1 MATEQEGCP
10 AALAERLIGG
20 VTFARSKRHAG
31 LLRYLAAQ
39 PLGTEMKETRIG
51 HEFFGRD
58 ADYDPKVDAVVRAEM
73 RRLRERLEQYYA
85 AEGAVDEWRL
95 ELPKGGYELRVVRR
109 PTAAEPEEPPV
120 SPPPL
125 PRSGMSERRGWLVVA
140 AVLGGLIVISGMV
153 WRLRPV
159 AAIESIAVLPLQMSG
174 TDAEAADG
182 LAREIAADLSRIAG
196 LRVVGPEAAAR
207 AQSEKATI
215 PDIARRLNVDSVLS
229 GAVQTG
235 NGRLRLQLE
244 LTAAAN
250 QSVVWA
256 RTLERDVV
264 DPFTLQDLL
273 ATSVAASIHREMVGT
288 RAAAVPVAAETL
300 TLYRQGRLQL
310 DRRTATSIRRAVEL
324 FRSAVEREPEFA
336 DGWAALADALAT
348 LPDYDVPAA
357 GWVEEARA
365 AARKAMAIDS
375 ENADAHAALGWIEF
389 QSELRAAAATR
400 LLSRAV
406 ALNPNHLPAQRRL
419 GLVLMAQ
426 KRFRES
432 EQCLRTALRL
442 DPLSPMIRVNLA
454 ELYFYQKDL
463 AREEP
468 ELRQALDLNPNLLV
482 ARVMLVNMLSRVNRC
497 AEVKQLAQPLL
508 AERDAEPW
516 HPGLACAL
524 ARCGEMGPA
533 EVMYKTNVP
542 QGSREVVAEFLNDWE
557 AVHQYMERLSREQ
570 PGFARSVSI
579 GPDGDR
585 LAKYGPIREVFERMD
600 RKIRQPE

>member
-1 MATEQEGCP
+1 MPSENEVSA
-10 AALAERLIGG
+10 AALAERVIGG
-20 VTFARSKRHAG
+20 PTFARSKRHAG

-39 PLGTEMKETRIG
+39 PLGTEIKETRIG
-51 HEFFGRD
+51 HEFFGRN

-85 AEGAVDEWRL
+85 AEGAADEWRL
-95 ELPKGGYELRVVRR
+95 EIPKGAYELKVVAR
-109 PTAAEPEEPPV
+109 TVAAEPEL
-120 SPPPL
+120 PPPTSL
-125 PRSGMSERRGWLVVA
+125 PSSPVARFPQRWILAGLLV
-140 AVLGGLIVISGMV
+140 AVVFITGMV
-153 WRLRPV
+153 WRLRPD
-159 AAIESIAVLPLQMSG
+159 AAIESIAVLPLQTTG
-174 TDAEAADG
+174 TDAGAADG

-207 AQSEKATI
+207 AQGDKASLLE
-215 PDIARRLNVDSVLS
+215 IAQRLNVDGILS

-244 LTAAAN
+244 LTGAAN

-264 DPFTLQDLL
+264 DPFRLQNQL
-273 ATSVAASIHREMVGT
+273 ASSVAASIHHEMLRKPG
-288 RAAAVPVAAETL
+288 AAAPVAAEAL
-300 TLYRQGRLQL
+300 TLYRQGRLLL

-324 FRSAVEREPEFA
+324 FRSAVERTPEFA
-336 DGWAALADALAT
+336 DGWAAVADALAT
-348 LPDYDVPAA
+348 LPDYDVPEA
-357 GWVEEARA
+357 GWVDEARVA
-365 AARKAMAIDS
+365 AKKAMAIDP

-389 QSELRAAAATR
+389 QSDLRAAAATR

-419 GLVLMAQ
+419 GMVLLAL

-454 ELYFYQKDL
+454 ELYYYQKDY

-482 ARVMLVNMLSRVNRC
+482 AQVMLVNMLSRLRRC
-497 AEVKQLAQPLL
+497 VEVKQLAQPLL
-508 AERDAEPW
+508 ADRDAEPW
-516 HPGLACAL
+516 HPGLAGAL

-533 EVMYKTNVP
+533 RAMYASNVP
-542 QGSREVVAEFLNDWE
+542 QGAREMVAEFVPDWP
-557 AVHQYMERLSREQ
+557 AVYRYIERLSREQ
-570 PGFARSVSI
+570 PGYARNVAI

-585 LAKYGPIREVFERMD
+585 FGAYGPIREVFERMD
-600 RKIRQPE
+600 EKLRQPE